1 MAKAPVQLSG
11 EPPHPHGV
19 VGYLLD
25 DDTRTRN
32 AIRLVRWAVL
42 GLAIVAGAVVA
53 LALVSPVAAAG
64 LLVGGSTATGAVSAW
79 RRRGK
84 SPH

>member
-1 MAKAPVQLSG
+1 MAAAPVRVRG

-19 VGYLLD
+19 VGYLLAD
-25 DDTRTRN
+25 DDRTRN

-53 LALVSPVAAAG
+53 VALVSPVAAAG
-64 LLVGGSTATGAVSAW
+64 LLVGGSTATGAASAW
-79 RRRGK
+79 RRHRKGK
-84 SPH
+84 R